1 MTAATGTPS
10 TGPPEASGDT
20 DRRPAGRD
28 TVATG
33 RVDPARVPRPAR
45 PAGPIDGGA
54 GAARWQALLDE
65 GGPILADGAMGTM
78 LFSAGLQF
86 GDPPEVW
93 NLTQPDV
100 VRRIHRGYL
109 DAGSRILLTNTFG
122 GNRLRLGLHG
132 LDDRVDEL
140 NRTAA
145 ILLRAEVDAAGGR
158 ALVAGDIGPS
168 GEIVAPLGTL
178 DYDEAV
184 DVFAEQAAALV
195 AGGVDLIWI
204 ETMSDLQEIK
214 AAIEGV
220 RRVAPAIPLIATMTF
235 DTRGHTMMGVS
246 PEQAVAALTAWG
258 ADAIGGNCG
267 NGPDE
272 MLGVIERMHAAAPDA
287 LLVAKSNAGMPELVD
302 MRAVYRADPATMAG
316 QVLEMRQAGAT
327 DRRRL
332 LREHPG
338 PHRRDRRGPRRRGPD
353 PSRYDTGR
361 IARRAPSVG
370 RMIGTTVPSARIPST
385 STSGP
390 PIVTSVWTVATLT
403 PAAIR
408 VGEVRAPRVP
418 GTASV

>member
-1 MTAATGTPS
+1 VEAPGSPRARADVA
-10 TGPPEASGDT
+10 GPGQ
-20 DRRPAGRD
+20 
-28 TVATG
+28 
-33 RVDPARVPRPAR
+33 VDPAAFPDLAAR
-45 PAGPIDGGA
+45 RAMDGGA
-54 GAARWQALLDE
+54 AATRWQALLDE
-65 GGPILADGAMGTM
+65 GRPILADGAMGTM
-78 LFSAGLQF
+78 LFAAGLQF

-109 DAGSRILLTNTFG
+109 EAGSRILLTNTFG
-122 GNRLRLGLHG
+122 GSRLRLGLHG
-132 LDDRVDEL
+132 LATRVDDL

-145 ILLRAEVDAAGGR
+145 ILLRAEVDAAGGE

-168 GEIVAPLGTL
+168 GQIVAPLGTL

-204 ETMSDLQEIK
+204 ETMSDLREMK

-246 PEQAVAALTAWG
+246 PEQAVEALIAWG

-272 MLGVIERMHAAAPDA
+272 MLGVIERMHAVAPDA

-302 MRAVYRADPATMAG
+302 MRAVYRADPATMAA
-316 QVLEMRQAGAT
+316 QVLAMRRAGAT
-327 DRRRL
+327 
-332 LREHPG
+332 
-338 PHRRDRRGPRRRGPD
+338 
-353 PSRYDTGR
+353 
-361 IARRAPSVG
+361 IVG
-370 RMIGTTVPSARIPST
+370 GCCGS
-385 STSGP
+385 
-390 PIVTSVWTVATLT
+390 T
-403 PAAIR
+403 PAHLAAI
-408 VGEVRAPRVP
+408 AKALA
-418 GTASV
+418 TNA